1 MTVLNPRIVTPFD
14 MGALKLKNR
23 MALAPMTRVS
33 ASESGNATPAM
44 ARYYERFA
52 HGGFGLVI
60 TEGIYTDRQYAQGYL
75 NQPGIT
81 DNEQALAWREVVEAI
96 HRHESAAIAQI
107 MHAGALS
114 QANRFVEQSAGPSAI
129 RPKGEQMKFY
139 HGEGAYRVPQT
150 MSDEAIAD
158 TIEGFAQAA
167 TRAVEV
173 AGFDGVEIH
182 GANGYLLD
190 QFMTDY
196 SNQREDRWGG
206 DVRQRLSLT
215 LEVIAA
221 VRKAVGHSPVGVR
234 ISQGKVNDFEHK
246 WAGGE
251 GDAQVIFGS
260 LADAGVDFIHV
271 TEHHAWQPAFVG
283 NEASLVTLARRYA
296 PGVALIANG
305 GVQDS
310 PSVEQT
316 LQAGADI
323 IAVGKA
329 ALANPDLLQRL
340 LEGRAP
346 ERFDAALLAPIADIK
361 ERELNWAQ

>member
-1 MTVLNPRIVTPFD
+1 MTALNPRIITPFD
-14 MGALKLKNR
+14 MGSLKLKNR
-23 MALAPMTRVS
+23 IALAPMTRVS

-52 HGGFGLVI
+52 RGGFGLVI

-81 DNEQALAWREVVEAI
+81 DSEQALAWRAVVEAI

-139 HGEGAYRVPQT
+139 HGEGVYRVPQAMT
-150 MSDEAIAD
+150 DEDIAD
-158 TIEGFAQAA
+158 AIEGFALAA
-167 TRAVEV
+167 KRAVEI

-221 VRKAVGHSPVGVR
+221 VKKVVGHSAVGVR
-234 ISQGKVNDFEHK
+234 ISQGKVNDFQHK

-251 GDAQVIFGS
+251 HDAQAIFGS

-271 TEHHAWQPAFVG
+271 TEHQAWKPAFIG
-283 NEASLVTLARRYA
+283 NEVSLVTLARHYA
-296 PGVALIANG
+296 PGVVLIANG

-310 PSVEQT
+310 ACVEQT

-323 IAVGKA
+323 VAVGKA
-329 ALANPDLLQRL
+329 ALANPDFVQRL
-340 LEGRAP
+340 IEGRAP
-346 ERFDAALLAPIADIK
+346 EHFDPSLLAPIAQIK
-361 ERELNWAQ
+361 DRELK

>member
-1 MTVLNPRIVTPFD
+1 MTALNPRIVTPFD
-14 MGALKLKNR
+14 IGALKLKNR

-33 ASESGNATPAM
+33 ASEGGNATPAM

-52 HGGFGLVI
+52 RGGFGLVI

-81 DNEQALAWREVVEAI
+81 DSEQALAWREVVEAI

-129 RPKGEQMKFY
+129 RPKGQQMKFY
-139 HGEGAYRVPQT
+139 YGEGAYRVPQA

-158 TIEGFAQAA
+158 AIDGFAQAA
-167 TRAVEV
+167 KRAVEV

-196 SNQREDRWGG
+196 SNQRADRWGG

-221 VRKAVGHSPVGVR
+221 VKKVVGHSPVGVR

-251 GDAQVIFGS
+251 HDAQAIFGS
-260 LADAGVDFIHV
+260 LADAGVDYIHV
-271 TEHHAWQPAFVG
+271 TEHQVTQPAFDG
-283 NEASLVTLARRYA
+283 HETSLVALTRRYA
-296 PGVALIANG
+296 PNVVLIANG

-310 PSVEQT
+310 QSAEQA
-316 LQAGADI
+316 LQTGADI

-329 ALANPDLLQRL
+329 ALANPDLVQRL
-340 LEGRAP
+340 RECRAP
-346 ERFDAALLAPIADIK
+346 EPFDPSLLAPIANIK
-361 ERELNWAQ
+361 DRELK

>member
-1 MTVLNPRIVTPFD
+1 MTALNPRIVTPFD

-33 ASESGNATPAM
+33 ASDSGNATPAM

-60 TEGIYTDRQYAQGYL
+60 TEGIYTDRHYAQGYL

-81 DNEQALAWREVVEAI
+81 DSEQALAWRAVVEAI
-96 HRHESAAIAQI
+96 HRHESVAIAQI
-107 MHAGALS
+107 MHAGVLS

-139 HGEGAYRVPQT
+139 YGEGAYRVPQA

-158 TIEGFAQAA
+158 AIEGFAQAA
-167 TRAVEV
+167 KRAVEI

-190 QFMTDY
+190 QFMSDY
-196 SNQREDRWGG
+196 SNQRTDRWGG

-221 VRKAVGHSPVGVR
+221 VKKVVGHSPVGVR

-251 GDAQVIFGS
+251 HDAQVIFAS

-271 TEHHAWQPAFVG
+271 TEHQAWQPAFMG
-283 NEASLVTLARRYA
+283 TEASLVALARRYA
-296 PGVALIANG
+296 PRVALIANG
-305 GVQDS
+305 AVQDS
-310 PSVEQT
+310 PTVEQT

-329 ALANPDLLQRL
+329 ALTNPDLVQRL
-340 LEGRAP
+340 LEGRALQP
-346 ERFDAALLAPIADIK
+346 FDPSLLGPLAHIK
-361 ERELNWAQ
+361 DRELE

>member
-1 MTVLNPRIVTPFD
+1 MTALSSRIVTPFD
-14 MGALKLKNR
+14 MGILKLKNR

-33 ASESGNATPAM
+33 ATDSGDATPAM

-52 HGGFGLVI
+52 RGGFGVVI

-81 DNEQALAWREVVEAI
+81 DSEQALAWRAVVEAI
-96 HRHESAAIAQI
+96 HRHESAVIAQI

-129 RPKGEQMKFY
+129 RPKGEQMRFY
-139 HGEGAYRVPQT
+139 HGQGAYRVPQA
-150 MSDEAIAD
+150 MSGEDVADAID
-158 TIEGFAQAA
+158 GFAQAA
-167 TRAVEV
+167 KRAVEI

-221 VRKAVGHSPVGVR
+221 VKKVVGPSPVGVR
-234 ISQGKVNDFEHK
+234 ISQGKVNDFQHK

-251 GDAQVIFGS
+251 HDAQAIFGS
-260 LADAGVDFIHV
+260 LTDAGVDFIHV
-271 TEHHAWQPAFVG
+271 TEHQAWQPAFIG

-296 PGVALIANG
+296 PGVTLIANG
-305 GVQDS
+305 GVQDAA
-310 PSVEQT
+310 SVKQA

-323 IAVGKA
+323 VAVGKA

-340 LEGRAP
+340 LDGRAP
-346 ERFDAALLAPIADIK
+346 EHFDPSVLAPIANIK
-361 ERELNWAQ
+361 ESELN